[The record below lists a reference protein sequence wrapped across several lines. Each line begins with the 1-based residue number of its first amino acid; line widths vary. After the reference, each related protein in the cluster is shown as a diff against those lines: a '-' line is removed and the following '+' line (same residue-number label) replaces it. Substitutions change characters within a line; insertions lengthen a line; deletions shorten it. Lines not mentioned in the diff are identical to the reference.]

1 MKSNN
6 NKGFT
11 LIEVLGV
18 LIILCIIFV
27 VVFPNVLNYFKKSE
41 QAIDD
46 ATKKVIADAAKDY
59 MDSNSMAYSQIE
71 DSIYCLEINEMI
83 SKGYL
88 DEEHIKNLDTNK
100 KYIKVNYKE
109 DKYTYEVCDT
119 CQATSNMVFLLNGD
133 KNVVVDINGTYTE
146 FGAVAFDK
154 DYNNISNLITSS
166 IYDKLGNKV
175 SYIDTTKLGKYTVE
189 YKINLSNKEQVII
202 RNISVSD
209 LIKPTI
215 TNNSTID
222 NFSDDTTQFD
232 LLEGIVVT
240 DNSGE
245 NISPV
250 ISSNLSLR
258 VPGVYTITYTAT
270 DSSGN
275 IGTLSRTIQIYIRD
289 FSYPAV
295 LACKNGTLE
304 NGVCKVTYSSN
315 VTKCGCSTYNSCPN
329 SSTCGSTTTTSYYSH
344 CGSSNSCSSSSVAV
358 VCYAGW
364 TCKDGTV
371 ERGRTDTSCS
381 THGGTASLW
390 QDCACGY
397 GGGYSVSC
405 PETITTPNSCPN
417 ASCGCAIASS
427 CTITEE
433 TDKIYTCPDGGILN
447 GTICNM

>member
-1 MKSNN
+1 MKLNN
-6 NKGFT
+6 KKGFT

-18 LIILCIIFV
+18 LIILCVIFV

-59 MDSNSMAYSQIE
+59 MDNNSIVYSQIE
-71 DSIYCLEINEMI
+71 DSIYCLEIDEII

-88 DEEHIKNLDTNK
+88 NEEQIKNLDTNK
-100 KYIKVNYKE
+100 KYIRVNYKE

-133 KNVVVDINGTYTE
+133 KNVAIDMNGTYTE

-154 DYNNISNLITSS
+154 DYNDISSLITTS
-166 IYDKLGNKV
+166 IYDKTGNKI
-175 SYIDTTKLGKYTVE
+175 SSIDTTKIGKYTVE
-189 YKINLSNKEQVII
+189 YKINISNKEQII
-202 RNISVSD
+202 NRNVNVTD

-215 TNNSTID
+215 TNNSAIE
-222 NFSDDTTQFD
+222 NFGDDTTEFD
-232 LLEGIVVT
+232 LLNGIVVT

-245 NISPV
+245 NITPI
-250 ISSNLSLR
+250 ISSNLSLK
-258 VPGVYTITYTAT
+258 VPGTYTITYTAT

-275 IGTLSRTIQIYIRD
+275 IGTLSRKIQIYVRD

-295 LACKNGTLE
+295 LACKTGTLE

-315 VTKCGCSTYNSCPN
+315 ATKCGCSTYNSCAN
-329 SSTCGSTTTTSYYSH
+329 ASACGTTTNTTYYSK
-344 CGSSNSCSSSSVAV
+344 CGASNSCSSADVAP
-358 VCYAGW
+358 VCYAAW
-364 TCKDGTV
+364 YCKDGTL

-381 THGGTASLW
+381 THGGTLNIT

-397 GGGYSVSC
+397 GGGYNVSC
-405 PETITTPNSCPN
+405 PETNTTTNSCPN
-417 ASCGCAIASS
+417 SSCSCALGAS
-427 CTITEE
+427 CTISEE